1 MIMSTSCAAF
11 IAAYKSSYI
20 NCFTC
25 RYWDHEELTCI
36 NPEEIARRRGDRELE
51 EIEKLLRKNKP
62 VRGPL

>member
-1 MIMSTSCAAF
+1 MSTSCAAF
-11 IAAYKSSYI
+11 MAAYKSSYI

-25 RYWDHEELTCI
+25 KYWDHEELTCI
-36 NPEEIARRRGDRELE
+36 NPEEIAKRRGNREFK